1 MPGKYKSEEIRKLIV
16 EAKQKGETNKD
27 IAERFH
33 VGRATIQRTWARWK
47 ATRSVKNKK
56 KTGRPR
62 KTTPRQARVLVR
74 LVKKDPFLTAVDV
87 QNYAQ
92 DNLNLTISHTTAR
105 RILASVGLR
114 GRKPAKK
121 PWISKKNRAARMK
134 FAKDHEH
141 WTVLQWSRIL
151 WSDETKNN
159 LFGSDGIKFVRR
171 PAGKRF
177 DPKYQMPT
185 VKHSASV
192 MPWGM
197 FLGGGRNMCYTFL
210 QVVSII
216 TVLAHWCVLAK
227 WHSNLEEKQ

>member
-33 VGRATIQRTWARWK
+33 VGRATIQRTSARWK

-74 LVKKDPFLTAVDV
+74 LVKKDPFLTVIDV

-121 PWISKKNRAARMK
+121 PWISKKNRVARMK

-151 WSDETKNN
+151 WK
-159 LFGSDGIKFVRR
+159 LR
-171 PAGKRF
+171 
-177 DPKYQMPT
+177 
-185 VKHSASV
+185 
-192 MPWGM
+192 
-197 FLGGGRNMCYTFL
+197 
-210 QVVSII
+210 I
-216 TVLAHWCVLAK
+216 TCLDRMVLSSCDAQRENVLTP
-227 WHSNLEEKQ
+227 NIRCQQ